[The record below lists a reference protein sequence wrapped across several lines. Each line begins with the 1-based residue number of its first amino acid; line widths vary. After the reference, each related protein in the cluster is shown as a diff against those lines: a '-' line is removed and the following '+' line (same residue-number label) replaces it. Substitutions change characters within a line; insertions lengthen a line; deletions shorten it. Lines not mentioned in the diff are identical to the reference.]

1 MKKLILTIIAASMAI
16 SVQARIGWNLQEC
29 TAA

>member
-1 MKKLILTIIAASMAI
+1 LTLTIIAAASMAI
-16 SVQARIGWNLQEC
+16 SAQARIGWNLQEC